1 MVITFNL
8 SYAPVEALNCITVE
22 CERISDNINL
32 TKSTSTYDTGYLK
45 GSYIYRLIGFSILLN
60 EIILQMYYYVLIS
73 LTICVQQNV

>member
-22 CERISDNINL
+22 CERVSDNINL

-45 GSYIYRLIGFSILLN
+45 GSYIYRFGAHF
-60 EIILQMYYYVLIS
+60 YY
-73 LTICVQQNV
+73 